1 MGDGLSNQNT
11 QQTTVQHNRN
21 PSSLVNFKY
30 EEKSDDTFRLKA
42 EKIHQA
48 DAGLNERQPF
58 GENDSNTKS
67 YSNS

>member
-11 QQTTVQHNRN
+11 QITTTQHNRN

-42 EKIHQA
+42 EKIHKNDA
-48 DAGLNERQPF
+48 DLNERQPF
-58 GENDSNTKS
+58 GENDSNAKS
-67 YSNS
+67 YSAS